1 MDGKVAKFEMN
12 DRCAAG
18 TGRFFEGMARVLN
31 CGLEG
36 ISALDNQGGNP
47 ATISS
52 QCSVFAESEVVT
64 LINEGIDLPDIIAG
78 INNSVANRLYAM
90 VRRIGLVKELVL
102 TGGCSKNAGL
112 AQALE
117 KKLQVSVTML
127 PEDPQIAGAVGAAL
141 IASEKAKN

>member
-1 MDGKVAKFEMN
+1 MKSLVILG
-12 DRCAAG
+12 AG
-18 TGRFFEGMARVLN
+18 T
-31 CGLEG
+31 
-36 ISALDNQGGNP
+36 
-47 ATISS
+47 
-52 QCSVFAESEVVT
+52 
-64 LINEGIDLPDIIAG
+64 AG
-78 INNSVANRLYAM
+78 TTVANRLYAM

-117 KKLQVSVTML
+117 KKLQVTVTML